1 MCPAGPGLAFIA
13 FPKAV
18 TMMPLS
24 QLWSCLFF
32 IMLIF
37 LGLDSQVCP
46 FSASVLPARTFPSS
60 LAPAQGRSPS
70 IPHPGPVLE
79 VGGRRVPLA

>member
-37 LGLDSQVCP
+37 LGLDSQVCSTPTPPHPAAP
-46 FSASVLPARTFPSS
+46 FPASVLPARTFPSS
-60 LAPAQGRSPS
+60 LAPAQGRSFS
-70 IPHPGPVLE
+70 I
-79 VGGRRVPLA
+79 A